1 MCCKQGCCLLCLYV
15 CLYCLCKIGD
25 RAGYFSFLLG
35 NRCYLD
41 RYFLPSVIPF
51 WQSRLLVTFCC
62 LFFRGVSGVFL
73 FFFEAFSISL
83 SCISVD
89 FVCNALY
96 ISCLVIFKL
105 FEIQKFAI
113 FPYFYQV
120 FSIYSNYRMFLPCV
134 YMCKITKMDIYSQ
147 YS

>member
-25 RAGYFSFLLG
+25 RPVIFLSSSATDAIWIGILYLLLFLLAIAFVDD
-35 NRCYLD
+35 L
-41 RYFLPSVIPF
+41 LLSVFPG
-51 WQSRLLVTFCC
+51 C
-62 LFFRGVSGVFL
+62 LGCLSV
-73 FFFEAFSISL
+73 FFEAFSISL

-89 FVCNALY
+89 FVCNSLY
-96 ISCLVIFKL
+96 ISCLVIFRF

-113 FPYFYQV
+113 FPYLYQV
-120 FSIYSNYRMFLPCV
+120 FSIYSNYRMFLPCA

-147 YS
+147 